1 MAVSRSIGDGA
12 AAVVVAAG
20 CSVVLGHGYGSG
32 VGNLTDV
39 WNGGSG
45 PLPSAAMS
53 ELDSLA
59 ALPGVTR
66 LGAGKVR
73 EIFAVG
79 EDQLLLVASD
89 RISAFDVVMPTPI
102 PDKGKVLTAMTAFWL
117 DRLGDVVATHLIATD
132 PAEFPEGLADHADVL
147 AGRSMLC
154 QRAQPLAIECVARG
168 YLSGSG
174 WKEYRADG
182 TVCGIALPEGLQ
194 ESQQL
199 PEVLFTP
206 ATKAE
211 LGAHDENI
219 DFATAADIVGLD
231 VAERVRDLTL
241 ELYGRAAEHAR
252 ERGIILAD
260 TKFEFGLVDGEIVL
274 IDEVLTPD
282 SSRFWPAD
290 DYEPGRAQRS
300 FDKQYVRDWLETLDW
315 DKTPPGPELPDEIVQ
330 RTRSRYVEAYG
341 LLTGLPFSDWT

>member
-1 MAVSRSIGDGA
+1 
-12 AAVVVAAG
+12 
-20 CSVVLGHGYGSG
+20 
-32 VGNLTDV
+32 
-39 WNGGSG
+39 
-45 PLPSAAMS
+45 MS

-59 ALPGVTR
+59 GLPGVTR

-117 DRLGDVVATHLIATD
+117 QQLDDVVTTHLIATD
-132 PAEFPEGLADHADVL
+132 PATFPEGLADHADLL

-154 QRAQPLAIECVARG
+154 RRAQPLAIECVARG

-174 WKEYRADG
+174 WKEYLADG
-182 TVCGIALPEGLQ
+182 TVCGIDLPEGLQ
-194 ESQQL
+194 ESDRL

-211 LGAHDENI
+211 LGDHDENI
-219 DFATAADIVGLD
+219 DFATAAGIVGRE
-231 VAERVRDLTL
+231 VADRVRDLTL
-241 ELYGRAAEHAR
+241 ELYGRAADHAR
-252 ERGIILAD
+252 QRGIILAD

-330 RTRSRYVEAYG
+330 RTRSRYVEAYE

>member
-1 MAVSRSIGDGA
+1 
-12 AAVVVAAG
+12 
-20 CSVVLGHGYGSG
+20 
-32 VGNLTDV
+32 
-39 WNGGSG
+39 
-45 PLPSAAMS
+45 MS

-59 ALPGVTR
+59 GLPGVTR

-117 DRLGDVVATHLIATD
+117 QQLDDVVTTHLIATD
-132 PAEFPEGLADHADVL
+132 PATFPEGLADHADLL

-154 QRAQPLAIECVARG
+154 RRAQPLTIECVARG

-174 WKEYRADG
+174 WKEYLADG
-182 TVCGIALPEGLQ
+182 TVCGIDLPEGLQ
-194 ESQQL
+194 ESDRL

-211 LGAHDENI
+211 LGDHDENI
-219 DFATAADIVGLD
+219 DFATAAGIVGRE
-231 VAERVRDLTL
+231 VADRVRDLTL
-241 ELYGRAAEHAR
+241 ELYGRAADHAR
-252 ERGIILAD
+252 QRGIILAD

-290 DYEPGRAQRS
+290 DYEPGRPQRS

-330 RTRSRYVEAYG
+330 RTRSRYVEAYE

>member
-1 MAVSRSIGDGA
+1 
-12 AAVVVAAG
+12 
-20 CSVVLGHGYGSG
+20 
-32 VGNLTDV
+32 
-39 WNGGSG
+39 
-45 PLPSAAMS
+45 MS

-59 ALPGVTR
+59 GLPGVTR

-117 DRLGDVVATHLIATD
+117 QQLDDVVTTHLIATD
-132 PAEFPEGLADHADVL
+132 PATFPEGLADHADLL

-154 QRAQPLAIECVARG
+154 RRAQPLAIECVARG

-174 WKEYRADG
+174 WKEYLADG
-182 TVCGIALPEGLQ
+182 TVCGIDLPEGLQ
-194 ESQQL
+194 ESDRL

-211 LGAHDENI
+211 LGDHDENI
-219 DFATAADIVGLD
+219 DFATAAGIVGRE
-231 VAERVRDLTL
+231 VADRVRDLTL
-241 ELYGRAAEHAR
+241 ELYGRAADHAR
-252 ERGIILAD
+252 QRGIILAD

-290 DYEPGRAQRS
+290 DYEPGRPQRS

-330 RTRSRYVEAYG
+330 RTRSRYVEAYE

>member
-1 MAVSRSIGDGA
+1 
-12 AAVVVAAG
+12 
-20 CSVVLGHGYGSG
+20 
-32 VGNLTDV
+32 
-39 WNGGSG
+39 
-45 PLPSAAMS
+45 MS

-59 ALPGVTR
+59 GLPGVTR

-117 DRLGDVVATHLIATD
+117 QQLDDVVTTHLIATD
-132 PAEFPEGLADHADVL
+132 PATFPEGLADHADLL

-154 QRAQPLAIECVARG
+154 RRAQPLAIECVARG

-174 WKEYRADG
+174 WKEYLADG
-182 TVCGIALPEGLQ
+182 TVCGIDLPEGLQ
-194 ESQQL
+194 ESDRL

-211 LGAHDENI
+211 LGDHDENI
-219 DFATAADIVGLD
+219 DFATAAGIVGRE
-231 VAERVRDLTL
+231 VADRVRGLTL
-241 ELYGRAAEHAR
+241 ELYGRAADHAR
-252 ERGIILAD
+252 QRGIILAD

-330 RTRSRYVEAYG
+330 RTRSRYVEAYE

>member
-1 MAVSRSIGDGA
+1 
-12 AAVVVAAG
+12 
-20 CSVVLGHGYGSG
+20 
-32 VGNLTDV
+32 
-39 WNGGSG
+39 
-45 PLPSAAMS
+45 MS

-59 ALPGVTR
+59 GLPGVTR

-117 DRLGDVVATHLIATD
+117 QQLDDVVTTHLIATD
-132 PAEFPEGLADHADVL
+132 PATFPEGLADHADLL

-154 QRAQPLAIECVARG
+154 RRAQPLAIECVARG

-174 WKEYRADG
+174 WKEYLADG
-182 TVCGIALPEGLQ
+182 TVCGIDLPEGLQ
-194 ESQQL
+194 ESDRL

-211 LGAHDENI
+211 LGDHDENI
-219 DFATAADIVGLD
+219 DFATAAGIVGRE
-231 VAERVRDLTL
+231 VADRVRDLTL
-241 ELYGRAAEHAR
+241 ELYGRAADHAR
-252 ERGIILAD
+252 QRGIILAD
-260 TKFEFGLVDGEIVL
+260 TKFEFGLVDGEIIL

-282 SSRFWPAD
+282 SSRFWPAAEF
-290 DYEPGRAQRS
+290 EPGRAQRS
-300 FDKQYVRDWLETLDW
+300 FDKQYVRDWLDTLDW
-315 DKTPPGPELPDEIVQ
+315 DKTPPGPTLPDEIVE
-330 RTRSRYVEAYG
+330 RTRARYVEAYE
-341 LLTGLPFSDWT
+341 LLTERPFSDWTK

>member
-1 MAVSRSIGDGA
+1 
-12 AAVVVAAG
+12 
-20 CSVVLGHGYGSG
+20 
-32 VGNLTDV
+32 
-39 WNGGSG
+39 
-45 PLPSAAMS
+45 MS

-59 ALPGVTR
+59 GLPGVTR

-117 DRLGDVVATHLIATD
+117 QQLDDVVTTHLIATD
-132 PAEFPEGLADHADVL
+132 PATFPNGLADHADLL

-154 QRAQPLAIECVARG
+154 RRAQPLAIECVARG

-174 WKEYRADG
+174 WKEYLADG
-182 TVCGIALPEGLQ
+182 TVCGIDLPEGLQ
-194 ESQQL
+194 ESDRL

-211 LGAHDENI
+211 LGDHDENI
-219 DFATAADIVGLD
+219 DFATAAGIVGRE
-231 VAERVRDLTL
+231 VADRVRDLTL
-241 ELYGRAAEHAR
+241 ELYGRAADHAR
-252 ERGIILAD
+252 QRGIILAD

-330 RTRSRYVEAYG
+330 RTRSRYVEAYE